1 MRKILLPFTEFC
13 DYGKNH
19 QTAYYC
25 ASEQRQ
31 SGGKDLLFI
40 RWGRAETCH
49 QAQRCE
55 NVGV

>member
-13 DYGKNH
+13 DYGKNY

-40 RWGRAETCH
+40 
-49 QAQRCE
+49 
-55 NVGV
+55 